1 MRFKFGSTKNVEM
14 RPAKYAKRIGTHAPL
29 VPVVPRALIGLLDPS
44 EITTCSFVIFFFLFL
59 GDPISGQGATKLLTQ
74 PGWWQPSPVS
84 VEPIVFK
91 FQIIRLMCFKIW
103 AFYNF
108 F

>member
-14 RPAKYAKRIGTHAPL
+14 RPAKYAKRTGTHAPL

-44 EITTCSFVIFFFLFL
+44 EITTCSFVIFFFSSFLVILFEAKVLPSYSPSL
-59 GDPISGQGATKLLTQ
+59 GGG
-74 PGWWQPSPVS
+74 SPAQCLWS
-84 VEPIVFK
+84 PVFK